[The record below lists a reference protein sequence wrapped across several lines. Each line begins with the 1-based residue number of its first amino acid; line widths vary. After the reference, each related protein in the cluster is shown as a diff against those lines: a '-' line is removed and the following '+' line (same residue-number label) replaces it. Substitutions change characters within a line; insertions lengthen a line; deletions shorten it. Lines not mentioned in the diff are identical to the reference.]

1 MGSEPR
7 HGSAGGILLA
17 MTTERNDSM
26 WIQLRKHFAVRS
38 LEWFNSMALFSWG
51 SYVTLH
57 PGLFTAD
64 DRLTM
69 YQGLL
74 SIMPQQAWGYAA
86 TLVAVVQ
93 LFSLFVNGKWGL
105 TPWIRA
111 ATSVL
116 SVGAWFFISA
126 GIYLAGSNTGLA
138 IYPVLML
145 AGAYSAFRAASDA
158 AEASFNRK
166 LADELAKRG
175 LGEAS
180 NVTALVR
187 RGGR

>member
-1 MGSEPR
+1 
-7 HGSAGGILLA
+7 
-17 MTTERNDSM
+17 M
-26 WIQLRKHFAVRS
+26 WIQMKSHFAVRS
-38 LEWFNSMALFSWG
+38 LEWFNAISLFSWG

-57 PGLFTAD
+57 PGLFTQN
-64 DRLTM
+64 DRVTL

-74 SIMPQQAWGYAA
+74 NIMPQQAWGYTA
-86 TLVAVVQ
+86 TLVAFVQ
-93 LFSLFVNGKWGL
+93 LFSLFVNGRWGL

-116 SVGAWFFISA
+116 SVGAWFFVSA

-158 AEASFNRK
+158 AEASFNKK
-166 LADELAKRG
+166 LAAELAKRG
-175 LGEAS
+175 LGDAGNVRPFARRSS
-180 NVTALVR
+180 N
-187 RGGR
+187 G

>member
-1 MGSEPR
+1 MNA
-7 HGSAGGILLA
+7 AGA
-17 MTTERNDSM
+17 VEEDSM

-38 LEWFNSMALFSWG
+38 LEWFNSVTLFSWG

-57 PGLFTAD
+57 PGLFTMD
-64 DRLTM
+64 DRVTL

-74 SIMPQQAWGYAA
+74 SIMPQQAWGYGA
-86 TLVAVVQ
+86 TLVALVQ
-93 LFSLFVNGKWGL
+93 LFSLFVNGRWGL

-116 SVGAWFFISA
+116 SVGAWFFVSA

-158 AEASFNRK
+158 AEASFNKK
-166 LADELAKRG
+166 LAAELAKRG
-175 LGEAS
+175 LGDAG
-180 NVTALVR
+180 NVRPFAR
-187 RGGR
+187 RSGSGN